1 MRKAPDGRRIH
12 HWVGREREEDI
23 AALADAIALAVP
35 GLCNYGGGITRLD
48 PNTGQL
54 LGVNLADFRSLIGQH
69 LCGERVVPNGA
80 GWQREYYS
88 YPFAPTPRPPQP
100 TQQSGLPQKARTTG
114 PDDKALHQLYTEKV
128 VQLLPRVES

>member
-1 MRKAPDGRRIH
+1 MVA
-12 HWVGREREEDI
+12 E
-23 AALADAIALAVP
+23 
-35 GLCNYGGGITRLD
+35 ITRLD

-69 LCGERVVPNGA
+69 LCGERVVPYCA
-80 GWQREYYS
+80 GGSAKHHS

-114 PDDKALHQLYTEKV
+114 PDDKALHQPDTEKV
-128 VQLLPRVES
+128 VQLLPRVEL